1 MALRPTHFA
10 LAGLTLLDVG
20 PLRDE
25 TRLSFRTSEGEPANI
40 YLVMGPNGGGKTTLL
55 EAIVAAMSMLG
66 AATHPRYGMAALD
79 EAGGG
84 VQLDALVHLDDGQ
97 RGETFLLSIVLGA
110 PGVLKNWTEAELQ
123 GAGASAQLLLRYGM
137 RQGGRQIERMADSA
151 PQAIEFADAILDEMG
166 EPTRGLFG
174 SGSSTAF
181 PTVLYFPSDRGI
193 ARSHHE
199 GRAITQPDQLSY
211 APVHV
216 FGVDGSTW
224 SSSLDNLFVWFAWLG
239 DGREQDC
246 RDIINRYV
254 FKGTGKELKE
264 VDRERLR
271 APVSVDGV
279 IEHGLD
285 QLSSG
290 ERQLVQLLVRIA
302 SHMSSATFV
311 LIDETEQHLH
321 LVMRR
326 RLITL
331 IKDWVKEH
339 GGLNFYLTSHQT
351 DSLRIVAPKVHEEG
365 LRKFGCLVKPRFKAS
380 R

>member
-1 MALRPTHFA
+1 MPLRPTHFA
-10 LAGLTLLDVG
+10 FAGITLVDVG

-25 TRLSFRTSEGEPANI
+25 TRLSFLTGEGEPANI

-66 AATHPRYGMAALD
+66 SPSHQRYGMAALD
-79 EAGGG
+79 EGKGG
-84 VQLDALVHLDDGQ
+84 VQLDTLVHLDDG
-97 RGETFLLSIVLGA
+97 RTGETFILSIVLGA
-110 PGVLKNWTEAELQ
+110 PGVLKNWSEADLQ
-123 GAGASAQLLLRYGM
+123 TVSASAQLILRYGI
-137 RQGGRQIERMADSA
+137 RPGARSIERMADSA
-151 PQAIEFADAILDEMG
+151 PQAIEFADTILDEIG

-174 SGSSTAF
+174 SGSTVF

-193 ARSHHE
+193 ARSNHE

-216 FGVDGSTW
+216 FGVDGTTW
-224 SSSLDNLFVWFAWLG
+224 ASSLDNLFVWFAWLG
-239 DGREQDC
+239 DGRESDC

-254 FKGTGKELKE
+254 FHGTNKSLLE

-302 SHMSSATFV
+302 SHMSAATFV

-331 IKDWVKEH
+331 IKDWLKEH
-339 GGLNFYLTSHQT
+339 KGLNFYLTSHQT
-351 DSLRIVAPKVHEEG
+351 DSLRIVAPKVQEEG

-380 R
+380 RR